1 MQKKVWN
8 YIQEHHM
15 VSTGDRI
22 IAGVSGGADSVAL
35 FCLMEKF
42 REKCQFDFCVVH
54 VNHNLRGQEALR
66 DAEFV
71 RLMCQE
77 KQVEYFE
84 YSVDVKK
91 TARERKLSCEEAGRA
106 LRMEVFDEQM
116 KRWNGTK
123 IALAHHKNDLAETM
137 LHHLC
142 RGSGLRGL
150 CGILPIQG
158 TKIRP
163 LLCLERE
170 EIEQYLKEQGIAYVT
185 DSTNDSEDYTRNR
198 IRHQVLPVLETQ
210 VNSRAVVH
218 MAEASKKFQKI
229 ENYLQRQA
237 QKLLEACQRPDRQ
250 PGFLD
255 EKFFDAESILQE
267 YAILRLIEQICG
279 KRKDVTSFHVS
290 EILSLAKK
298 PVGKTIQIPGKYRAV
313 RLYDGILLEKERE
326 EDEANRQEVLFV
338 LDGREKVQQECIR
351 LRIFPN
357 EGQKI
362 PQKRYTKWLNYDKM
376 SKDLC
381 LRTRQPGDYLVVNP
395 AGGRKK
401 IKDYFIDSKIPR
413 QMRDQIPLLA
423 IEQEIVWVVGYRI
436 SEAYKVTEHT
446 KTILEIEYKGGCKDV
461 RKNQCLN

>member
-1 MQKKVWN
+1 MQEKVWN

-15 VSTGDRI
+15 VRDGDRI

-66 DAEFV
+66 DADFV
-71 RLMCQE
+71 RQMCRQR
-77 KQVEYFE
+77 QVEYFE

-91 TARERKLSCEEAGRA
+91 TAREKKLSCEEAGRI
-106 LRMEVFDEQM
+106 LRMEAFEKQM
-116 KRWNGTK
+116 KCWNGTK
-123 IALAHHKNDLAETM
+123 IALAHHRNDLAETM

-150 CGILPIQG
+150 CGIMPVQG
-158 TKIRP
+158 EKIRP

-170 EIEQYLKEQGIAYVT
+170 EIEQYLKEQGIVYVT
-185 DSTNDSEDYTRNR
+185 DSTNDTDDYTRNR
-198 IRHQVLPVLETQ
+198 IRHQILPILEKQ
-210 VNSRAVVH
+210 VNQRAVAH
-218 MAEASKKFQKI
+218 MAEASDKFRKI
-229 ENYLQRQA
+229 EDYLQRQA
-237 QKLLEACQRPDRQ
+237 QRLLKSCRSVDTQ

-255 EKFFDAESILQE
+255 EKLFEAEPILQE
-267 YAILRLIEQICG
+267 YVILRQIEEICG
-279 KRKDVTSFHVS
+279 KRKDVTSLHVR
-290 EILSLAKK
+290 EILSLADKD
-298 PVGKTIQIPGKYRAV
+298 VGKSIQIPGKHRVV
-313 RLYDGILLEKERE
+313 RLYDGILLEKEKEKNTRKKQ
-326 EDEANRQEVLFV
+326 DVLLV
-338 LDGREKVQQECIR
+338 LGEQGSFCNECVS

-362 PQKRYTKWLNYDKM
+362 PQKRYTKWLNYDKIR
-376 SKDLC
+376 KDLC

-401 IKDYFIDSKIPR
+401 IKDYFIDSKVPR
-413 QMRDQIPLLA
+413 QMREQIPLLA
-423 IEQEIVWVVGYRI
+423 MEQEILWVVGYRI

-446 KTILEIEYKGGCKDV
+446 KTILEIEYKGGCGNV
-461 RKNQCLN
+461 REN

>member
-1 MQKKVWN
+1 MQEKVWK

-15 VSTGDRI
+15 VKDGDRI

-42 REKCQFDFCVVH
+42 RERCLFDFCVVH

-66 DAEFV
+66 DAAFV
-71 RLMCQE
+71 RQMCRDR
-77 KQVEYFE
+77 QVEYFE

-91 TARERKLSCEEAGRA
+91 TARERKLSCEEAGRI
-106 LRMEVFDEQM
+106 LRMEAFQEQM
-116 KRWNGTK
+116 RRWNGTK
-123 IALAHHKNDLAETM
+123 IALAHHRNDLAETM

-150 CGILPIQG
+150 CGILPVQG
-158 TKIRP
+158 EKIRP

-170 EIEQYLKEQGIAYVT
+170 EIEQYLKEQKIAYVT
-185 DSTNDSEDYTRNR
+185 DSTNDTDDYTRNR
-198 IRHQVLPVLETQ
+198 IRHQVLPVLEAQANQRT
-210 VNSRAVVH
+210 VAH
-218 MAEASKKFQKI
+218 MAEASDKFQKI
-229 ENYLQRQA
+229 EGYLQRQA
-237 QKLLEACQRPDRQ
+237 KKLLEECRRADRQ

-255 EKFFDAESILQE
+255 ARLFEAEPILQE
-267 YAILRLIEQICG
+267 YVILLHLEQICK
-279 KRKDVTSFHVS
+279 KRKDVTSVHVG

-298 PVGKTIQIPGKYRAV
+298 PVGKYVQIPGNYCVV
-313 RLYDGILLEKERE
+313 RLYDGILLEKQQKKEAEEKRE
-326 EDEANRQEVLFV
+326 IFLKPDAQGHFCEESVS
-338 LDGREKVQQECIR
+338 

-357 EGQKI
+357 EGRKI

-376 SKDLC
+376 SNDLC
-381 LRTRQPGDYLVVNP
+381 LRTRQSGDYLVVNP

-423 IEQEIVWVVGYRI
+423 IGQEIVWVVGYRI

-446 KTILEIEYKGGCKDV
+446 KTILEIEYKGGYKNV
-461 RKNQCLN
+461 REN